1 MEYIINNISRHANWR
16 RKPDRFIDEVW
27 AGVKAV
33 PSKEVVKRHV
43 DWYAE
48 YCARRDKQKEK
59 IGQWRKSK
67 VENKLL
73 ERKPTSS
80 SINLHKTTKSNWL
93 QKNKEK
99 LKRLEEWKRLKTVK
113 KEIEEAEELL
123 RIAEKKSK
131 IELRMERRNQQ
142 IKKYLKIREE
152 KKRQQQEKEEE
163 MKRIKEMQIK
173 QRREINRMVLSQYHD
188 KDMERIQLKIKQKS
202 EEQAKREEQ
211 KRQQLEKLTRPVLAR
226 REIDNIFKGT
236 VASTNREKATKE
248 KINLLFPPSQKP
260 PIERGKSD
268 MCADFIRRRS
278 LDGGDLYHLDNLPR
292 LGSAQWRTLV

>member
-1 MEYIINNISRHANWR
+1 M
-16 RKPDRFIDEVW
+16 
-27 AGVKAV
+27 KAV
-33 PSKEVVKRHV
+33 PSKEAVRKHV

-59 IGQWRKSK
+59 IGQWKK
-67 VENKLL
+67 NKIVNKEVEK
-73 ERKPTSS
+73 KHSS
-80 SINLHKTTKSNWL
+80 SSMKLHKVTKSNWL

-99 LKRLEEWKRLKTVK
+99 LKKLEEWKKLKSVK

-131 IELRMERRNQQ
+131 IECRMEKRNQQ
-142 IKKYLKIREE
+142 IKHYLKIREE
-152 KKRQQQEKEEE
+152 KKRLQHKKEEE

-188 KDMERIQLKIKQKS
+188 KDMERIQFKIKQKS
-202 EEQAKREEQ
+202 EEQARREEH

-236 VASTNREKATKE
+236 IASSSREKATKD
-248 KINLLFPPSQKP
+248 KIDLLFPPS
-260 PIERGKSD
+260 ERSSLERRKSD
-268 MCADFIRRRS
+268 LCADFTRRRS
-278 LDGGDLYHLDNLPR
+278 LDGGDLYHLDNLPK
-292 LGSAQWRTLV
+292 LANPEWRTLV